1 MHPVK
6 SVMILFKQYQQG
18 TALINSMISGVTNFT
33 LCLLLTTA
41 SSCREKEKPVVYG
54 KNSTAGK
61 YEMVNGIKIYY
72 EIYGEGK
79 PLLLLHGNGGSI
91 YSMCGQIPYFSKHY
105 KVIAIDSRSQGNSKD
120 DSDSLSYDMMAADV
134 NALMNQL
141 KIDSA
146 YVIGQSDGAIVGLM
160 LAAQYPAKVKM
171 LAAMSPNIRPD
182 SVVLYPQVEA
192 ASIKDFT
199 TYQDS
204 VNAGFK
210 ALAGKLKLMKLMH
223 DHPHISS
230 IQLQNIK
237 APVLIMSGDRD
248 VIQLNHIIEIFRA
261 IQKSNL
267 CVLPGSTHFALR
279 QNTQV
284 FNETIDRFFS
294 RPFGMPDS
302 FVH

>member
-1 MHPVK
+1 MQPVK
-6 SVMILFKQYQQG
+6 SVMILFKHYQQR
-18 TALINSMISGVTNFT
+18 TVLINSMISGVTYF
-33 LCLLLTTA
+33 LLFLLLTTA

-91 YSMCGQIPYFSKHY
+91 YSMRDQIPYFSKQY
-105 KVIAIDSRSQGNSKD
+105 KVIAVDSRGQGNSKD
-120 DSDSLSYDMMAADV
+120 ESDSLSYDMMATDV

-171 LAAMSPNIRPD
+171 LAAMAPNTRPD

-199 TYQDS
+199 AYQDS
-204 VNAGFK
+204 VKAGFK
-210 ALAGKLKLMKLMH
+210 ALAGKFKLMKLMH
-223 DHPHISS
+223 DHPHISTT
-230 IQLQNIK
+230 QLQNIK

-261 IQKSNL
+261 IPKSNL

-279 QNTQV
+279 QNTEV